1 MNKTTTPK
9 KKKQT
14 MKKRQHP
21 RKKKRKDQQTYLNI
35 IKELIGKADIDY
47 YRNPR
52 SLIINDQYI
61 F

>member
-21 RKKKRKDQQTYLNI
+21 RKKKKRNNK
-35 IKELIGKADIDY
+35 LIGKADIDY